1 MKNSK
6 PDRLKAT
13 APSSLDLIKRVN
25 AVALP
30 RLESLCQ
37 TWLPNGR
44 REGREYVALNPM
56 RQDRHLGS
64 FRINLQ
70 NGLWAD
76 FATPDRGRDP
86 VALYAYLHGLR
97 QFEAAR
103 QLAVELGVAP

>member
-1 MKNSK
+1 MKNAK
-6 PDRLKAT
+6 PDRFKAP

-25 AVALP
+25 ATALP
-30 RLESLCQ
+30 RLETLCQ

-44 REGREYVALNPM
+44 REGREYVALNPT
-56 RQDRHLGS
+56 RCDRHLGS

-86 VALYAYLHGLR
+86 VALYAYLRGLR
-97 QFEAAR
+97 QFDAAR
-103 QLAVELGVAP
+103 QLAAELGVAP

>member
-44 REGREYVALNPM
+44 REGREYVALNPK
-56 RQDRHLGS
+56 RCDRNLGS
-64 FRINLQ
+64 FRVNL
-70 NGLWAD
+70 NTGLWAD
-76 FATPDRGRDP
+76 FATDDRGRDP
-86 VALYAYLHGLR
+86 VALFAYLNGLR
-97 QFEAAR
+97 QLEAAR
-103 QLAVELGVAP
+103 QLAAQLGVAQ